1 VKLVRLS
8 AAIEPAVREL
18 AAEYEAE
25 GIERFEAI
33 LQDYAGAVR
42 AAGATEIHAGV
53 PYTFFLAQR
62 EDGLLVGTIRVRHEL
77 TEGLWQDGGNVGYEV
92 RPSLWNRGYATRMLA
107 LALTEA
113 RRIGL
118 DWVLL
123 TVAPTNAA
131 SIRVIE
137 KNGGARIGVGDRS
150 GYLQYRIESCE
161 AP

>member
-42 AAGATEIHAGV
+42 AAGAPEIHAGV
-53 PYTFFLAQR
+53 P
-62 EDGLLVGTIRVRHEL
+62 LLVGTIRVRHEL

>member
-1 VKLVRLS
+1 MKLVRLS
-8 AAIEPAVREL
+8 TAIEPAVREL

-33 LQDYAGAVR
+33 LLDYEAAAR
-42 AAGATEIHAGV
+42 APEFHAGV

-77 TEGLWQDGGNVGYEV
+77 TERLWQDGGNIGYEV
-92 RPSLWNRGYATRMLA
+92 RPSLRNRGYATRMLA
-107 LALTEA
+107 LALKQA
-113 RRIGL
+113 RSIGL

-123 TVAPTNAA
+123 TVAPANAA

-150 GYLQYRIESCE
+150 GYLQYRIELCE